1 MKAHLMHRDRDFDAR
16 RALPPGAADLI
27 QDLEL
32 GILFAAM
39 AQGDKLTAEV
49 VPRALLE
56 SLTGLDAIAY
66 RQAVLADCLANPAV
80 VRAIYALAV
89 EAGERERKSFY
100 GIYSRSPGLVL
111 HRSVEVL
118 TMLVEYL
125 GRLRGIAEVSAGQ
138 FHSEGFRAFFAMLRR
153 ELSDAYFEEV
163 RDHLRRLQF
172 KSGTLISAELGE
184 ANRGANYRLRRPP
197 ARRSGWLAGLFEAK
211 PPAFSFRLHERDEA
225 GGRALADLRDRGINH
240 VANAAGQSADHILA
254 FLHMVRTEF
263 AFYLGCLNLHE
274 QLEAK
279 GEPVC
284 FPQPLE
290 SGRREHAFEGLYD
303 VCLSLTMPGRVV
315 GNSFDAAGKHL
326 VLVTGPNQGGK
337 STFVRSIGLAQLMMQ
352 AGMYVPARSCT
363 ANVSR
368 GLATHYR
375 REEDASMTSGKWDEE
390 LARMSTIVDRVRRD
404 DMVIFNES
412 FQSTNERE
420 GSAIARS
427 IILALLDHGVKVF
440 FVTHMYD
447 LARSLYERDD
457 PRMAFLRAE
466 RLEGGERTFRVV
478 AGRPLSTS
486 HGEDLYRR
494 IFVEAGAGP

>member
-1 MKAHLMHRDRDFDAR
+1 MKARLMHRDLDFDMR

-32 GILFAAM
+32 NTLFAAM
-39 AQGDKLTAEV
+39 AQGDKLIAEV
-49 VPRALLE
+49 VPRALLG
-56 SLTGLDAIAY
+56 SLTELDAIAW
-66 RQAVLADCLANPAV
+66 RQAVLADCLANRSV
-80 VRAIYALAV
+80 VRTIYALAI
-89 EAGERERKSFY
+89 EASERERKSFY
-100 GIYSRSPGLVL
+100 GIYSRSPSLVL
-111 HRSVEVL
+111 HRSIEVL
-118 TMLVEYL
+118 IMLVEFL
-125 GRLRGIAEVSAGQ
+125 GRLRGIAEELAGR
-138 FHSEGFRAFFAMLRR
+138 FHSEGFQTFFAMLRR
-153 ELSDAYFEEV
+153 DLSDAYFDEV
-163 RDHLRRLQF
+163 REHLRRLQF
-172 KSGTLISAELGE
+172 KSGALISAGLGE
-184 ANRGANYRLRRPP
+184 ASSGVNYRLRRPHP
-197 ARRSGWLAGLFEAK
+197 RRPGWLARLIEPK
-211 PPAFSFRLHERDEA
+211 PPSFSFRLHERDEA

-254 FLHMVRTEF
+254 FLHMVRTEL

-290 SGRREHAFEGLYD
+290 PGRREHAFEDLYD
-303 VCLSLTMPGRVV
+303 VSLSLNMPARVV
-315 GNSFDAAGKHL
+315 GNSFNASGKHL

-352 AGMYVPARSCT
+352 AGMYVPARSCVT
-363 ANVSR
+363 NVSR
-368 GLATHYR
+368 GLATHFR

-390 LARMSTIVDRVRRD
+390 LARFSAIIDRVRRD

-420 GSAIARS
+420 GSSFARS
-427 IILALLDHGVKVF
+427 IVLALLDHGVKVF

-447 LARSLYERDD
+447 FARSLHERDD

-478 AGRPLSTS
+478 EGRPLSTS

-494 IFVEAGAGP
+494 IFVEAGVGQ